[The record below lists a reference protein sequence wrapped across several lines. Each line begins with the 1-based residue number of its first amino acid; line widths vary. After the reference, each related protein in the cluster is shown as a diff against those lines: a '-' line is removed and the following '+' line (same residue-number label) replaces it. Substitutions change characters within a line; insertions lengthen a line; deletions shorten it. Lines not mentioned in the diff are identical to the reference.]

1 MGHVSRRFVLLR
13 PGVLD
18 LLNNEEE
25 SNNTSS
31 QKNNPQ
37 TRMGKMMSIE
47 WLGQTIASGSWI
59 ISVFVYGLA
68 STGDYLQLLA
78 ASSWMLSNI
87 AALVSIKQ

>member
-1 MGHVSRRFVLLR
+1 M
-13 PGVLD
+13 LD
-18 LLNNEEE
+18 LLNNKEE

-59 ISVFVYGLA
+59 ISVFVYGLS
-68 STGDYLQLLA
+68 STGDYLQLVA

-87 AALVSIKQ
+87 AAVISIK

>member
-1 MGHVSRRFVLLR
+1 M
-13 PGVLD
+13 
-18 LLNNEEE
+18 LNNKEE

-31 QKNNPQ
+31 HKNNSH

-59 ISVFVYGLA
+59 ISVFVYGLS
-68 STGDYLQLLA
+68 STGDYLQLVA

-87 AALVSIKQ
+87 AAVISIK